1 MEITTENKA
10 NKGGATRL
18 VAKEYVIPF
27 ILITSLFFLW
37 GGSRAILDVLNKHY
51 QLILHVSKTQSSLI
65 QMMVYMAYFLGAL
78 PAGLLIRRLG
88 TRVGVITGLLLF
100 AVGSFLFMPAVN
112 LGSFYYILT
121 PLFVLG
127 LGLVLLE
134 TAANP
139 YVTLLGD
146 PKTSASRLNIAQS
159 FNGLGCMMGALM
171 GGQFFFGNSGAE
183 ASASIAVP
191 YTVIA
196 VIMLVVAVCFTFI
209 HLPEVI
215 IAPPRRAKAA
225 DTAGGTARKA
235 LGVAFFFGFAALIAY
250 EISEIS
256 INTFFIN
263 FMTDDGFLT
272 PSEATWALSFGGLM
286 LFMVGRLMCSF
297 IMTRVATERV
307 FMVCAT
313 GAIVMMVAVISPLGV
328 VSKAALVLTYLF
340 ESLMFPTIFAL
351 SIRGLGA
358 NTERASSILMMSVVG
373 GAIGPLAL
381 GYVAD
386 MLSISQAFV
395 VPLATFIVVWA
406 FAMYM
411 MREARRR

>member
-1 MEITTENKA
+1 MDNKQIT
-10 NKGGATRL
+10 GRVPM
-18 VAKEYVIPF
+18 VARQYFVPF

-37 GGSRAILDVLNKHY
+37 GGARAILDVLNKHVQMHFEAGY
-51 QLILHVSKTQSSLI
+51 GESALI
-65 QMMVYMAYFLGAL
+65 QCSVYMAYFLGAI
-78 PAGLLIRRLG
+78 PAGMLIRRYG
-88 TRVGVITGLLLF
+88 TRRGVITGLLAF
-100 AVGSFLFMPAVN
+100 AVGAFLFIPASAFTR
-112 LGSFYYILT
+112 LSALLL

-127 LGLVLLE
+127 LGLCLLE

-146 PKTSASRLNIAQS
+146 SRTSSSRINMSQT
-159 FNGLGCMMGALM
+159 FNGLGCMMGALL
-171 GGQFFFGNSGAE
+171 GGLYFFSDGSTRSGE
-183 ASASIAVP
+183 DINIAVP
-191 YTVIA
+191 YCAIA
-196 VIMLVVAVCFTFI
+196 LVVLLVAAVFSRVK
-209 HLPEVI
+209 LPEVI
-215 IAPPRRAKAA
+215 MEQHDGNNDAPKP
-225 DTAGGTARKA
+225 
-235 LGVAFFFGFAALIAY
+235 LGKTFVFGFIALLSY

-411 MREARRR
+411 MRETRRR

>member
-1 MEITTENKA
+1 MDNKQIT
-10 NKGGATRL
+10 GRVPM
-18 VAKEYVIPF
+18 VARQYFVPF

-37 GGSRAILDVLNKHY
+37 GGARAILDVLNKHVQMHFEAGY
-51 QLILHVSKTQSSLI
+51 GESALI
-65 QMMVYMAYFLGAL
+65 QCSVYMAYFLGAI
-78 PAGLLIRRLG
+78 PAGMLIRRYG
-88 TRVGVITGLLLF
+88 TRRGVITGLLAF
-100 AVGSFLFMPAVN
+100 AVGAFLFIPASAFTR
-112 LGSFYYILT
+112 LSALLL

-127 LGLVLLE
+127 LGLCLLE

-146 PKTSASRLNIAQS
+146 SRTSSSRINMSQT
-159 FNGLGCMMGALM
+159 FNGLGCMMGALL
-171 GGQFFFGNSGAE
+171 GGLYFFSDGSTRLGEDIN
-183 ASASIAVP
+183 IAVP
-191 YTVIA
+191 YCAIA
-196 VIMLVVAVCFTFI
+196 LVVLLVAAVFSRVK
-209 HLPEVI
+209 LPEVI
-215 IAPPRRAKAA
+215 MEQHDGNNDAPKP
-225 DTAGGTARKA
+225 
-235 LGVAFFFGFAALIAY
+235 LGKTFVFGFIALLSY

>member
-1 MEITTENKA
+1 MDNKQIT
-10 NKGGATRL
+10 GRVPM
-18 VAKEYVIPF
+18 VARQYFVPF

-37 GGSRAILDVLNKHY
+37 GGARAILDVLNKHVQMHFEAGY
-51 QLILHVSKTQSSLI
+51 GESALI
-65 QMMVYMAYFLGAL
+65 QCSVYMAYFLGAI
-78 PAGLLIRRLG
+78 PAGLLIRRYG
-88 TRVGVITGLLLF
+88 TRRGVITGLLAF
-100 AVGSFLFMPAVN
+100 AVGAFLFIPASAFTRLSALLV
-112 LGSFYYILT
+112 

-127 LGLVLLE
+127 LGLCLLE

-146 PKTSASRLNIAQS
+146 SRTSSSRINMSQT
-159 FNGLGCMMGALM
+159 FNGLGCMMGALL
-171 GGQFFFGNSGAE
+171 GGLYFFSDGSTRSGE
-183 ASASIAVP
+183 DINIAVP
-191 YTVIA
+191 YCAIA
-196 VIMLVVAVCFTFI
+196 LVVLLVAAVFSRVK
-209 HLPEVI
+209 LPEVI
-215 IAPPRRAKAA
+215 MEQHDGNNDAPKP
-225 DTAGGTARKA
+225 
-235 LGVAFFFGFAALIAY
+235 LGKTFVFGFIALLSY

>member
-1 MEITTENKA
+1 M
-10 NKGGATRL
+10 
-18 VAKEYVIPF
+18 VARQYFVPF

-37 GGSRAILDVLNKHY
+37 GGARAILDVLNKHVQMHFEAGY
-51 QLILHVSKTQSSLI
+51 GESALI
-65 QMMVYMAYFLGAL
+65 QCSVYMAYFLGAI
-78 PAGLLIRRLG
+78 PAGMLIRRYG
-88 TRVGVITGLLLF
+88 TRRGVITGLLAF
-100 AVGSFLFMPAVN
+100 AVGAFLFIPASAFTR
-112 LGSFYYILT
+112 LSALLL
-121 PLFVLG
+121 PLFVLR
-127 LGLVLLE
+127 LGLCLLE

-146 PKTSASRLNIAQS
+146 SRTSSSRINMSQT
-159 FNGLGCMMGALM
+159 FNGLGCMMGALL
-171 GGQFFFGNSGAE
+171 GGLYFFSDGSTRSGE
-183 ASASIAVP
+183 DINIAVP
-191 YTVIA
+191 YCAIA
-196 VIMLVVAVCFTFI
+196 LVVLLVAAVFSRVK
-209 HLPEVI
+209 LPEVI
-215 IAPPRRAKAA
+215 MEQHDGNNDAPKP
-225 DTAGGTARKA
+225 
-235 LGVAFFFGFAALIAY
+235 LGKTFVFGFIALLSY

>member
-1 MEITTENKA
+1 M
-10 NKGGATRL
+10 
-18 VAKEYVIPF
+18 VARQYFVPF

-37 GGSRAILDVLNKHY
+37 GGARAILDVLNKHVQMHFEAGY
-51 QLILHVSKTQSSLI
+51 GESALI
-65 QMMVYMAYFLGAL
+65 QCSVYMAYFLGAI
-78 PAGLLIRRLG
+78 PVGMLIRRYC
-88 TRVGVITGLLLF
+88 TRRGVITGLLAF
-100 AVGSFLFMPAVN
+100 AVGAFLFIPASAFTR
-112 LGSFYYILT
+112 LSALLL

-127 LGLVLLE
+127 LGLCLLE

-146 PKTSASRLNIAQS
+146 SRTSSSRINMSQT
-159 FNGLGCMMGALM
+159 FNGLGCMMGALL
-171 GGQFFFGNSGAE
+171 GGLYFFSDGSTRSGE
-183 ASASIAVP
+183 DINIAVP
-191 YTVIA
+191 YCAIA
-196 VIMLVVAVCFTFI
+196 LVVLLVAAVFSRVK
-209 HLPEVI
+209 LPEVI
-215 IAPPRRAKAA
+215 MEQHDGNNDAPKP
-225 DTAGGTARKA
+225 
-235 LGVAFFFGFAALIAY
+235 LGKTFVFGFIALLSY

>member
-1 MEITTENKA
+1 M
-10 NKGGATRL
+10 
-18 VAKEYVIPF
+18 
-27 ILITSLFFLW
+27 
-37 GGSRAILDVLNKHY
+37 
-51 QLILHVSKTQSSLI
+51 
-65 QMMVYMAYFLGAL
+65 
-78 PAGLLIRRLG
+78 
-88 TRVGVITGLLLF
+88 ITGLLAF
-100 AVGSFLFMPAVN
+100 AVGAFLFIPASAFTR
-112 LGSFYYILT
+112 LSALLL

-127 LGLVLLE
+127 LGLCLLE

-146 PKTSASRLNIAQS
+146 SRTSSSRINMSQT
-159 FNGLGCMMGALM
+159 FNGLGCMMGALL
-171 GGQFFFGNSGAE
+171 GGLYFFSDGSTRSGE
-183 ASASIAVP
+183 DINIAVP
-191 YTVIA
+191 YCAIA
-196 VIMLVVAVCFTFI
+196 LVVLLVAAVFSRVK
-209 HLPEVI
+209 LPEVI
-215 IAPPRRAKAA
+215 MEQHDGNNDAPKP
-225 DTAGGTARKA
+225 
-235 LGVAFFFGFAALIAY
+235 LGKTFVFGFIALLSY

>member
-1 MEITTENKA
+1 MDNKQIT
-10 NKGGATRL
+10 GRVPM
-18 VAKEYVIPF
+18 VARQYFVPF

-37 GGSRAILDVLNKHY
+37 GGARAILDVLNKHVQMHFEAGY
-51 QLILHVSKTQSSLI
+51 GESALI
-65 QMMVYMAYFLGAL
+65 QCSVYMAYFLGAI
-78 PAGLLIRRLG
+78 PAGMLIRRYG
-88 TRVGVITGLLLF
+88 TRRGVITGLLAF
-100 AVGSFLFMPAVN
+100 AVGAFLFIPASAFTR
-112 LGSFYYILT
+112 LSALLL

-127 LGLVLLE
+127 LGLCLLE

-146 PKTSASRLNIAQS
+146 SRTSSSRINMSQT
-159 FNGLGCMMGALM
+159 FNGLGCMMGALL
-171 GGQFFFGNSGAE
+171 GGLYFFSDGSTRSGE
-183 ASASIAVP
+183 DINIAVP
-191 YTVIA
+191 YCAIA
-196 VIMLVVAVCFTFI
+196 LVVLLVAAVFSRVK
-209 HLPEVI
+209 LPEVI
-215 IAPPRRAKAA
+215 MEQHDGNNDAPKP
-225 DTAGGTARKA
+225 
-235 LGVAFFFGFAALIAY
+235 LGKTFVFGFIALLSY

-358 NTERASSILMMSVVG
+358 NSERASSILMMSVVG

>member
-1 MEITTENKA
+1 MDNKQIT
-10 NKGGATRL
+10 GRVPM
-18 VAKEYVIPF
+18 VARQYFVPF

-37 GGSRAILDVLNKHY
+37 GGARAILDVLNKHVQMHFEAGY
-51 QLILHVSKTQSSLI
+51 GESALI
-65 QMMVYMAYFLGAL
+65 QCSVYMAYFLGAI
-78 PAGLLIRRLG
+78 PAGMLIRRYG
-88 TRVGVITGLLLF
+88 TRRGVITGLLAF
-100 AVGSFLFMPAVN
+100 AVGAFLFIPASAFTR
-112 LGSFYYILT
+112 LSALLL

-127 LGLVLLE
+127 LGLCLLE

-146 PKTSASRLNIAQS
+146 SRTSSSRINMSQT
-159 FNGLGCMMGALM
+159 FNGLGCMMGALL
-171 GGQFFFGNSGAE
+171 GGLYFFSDGSTRSGE
-183 ASASIAVP
+183 DINIAVP
-191 YTVIA
+191 YCAIA
-196 VIMLVVAVCFTFI
+196 LVVLLVAAVFSRVK
-209 HLPEVI
+209 LPEVI
-215 IAPPRRAKAA
+215 MEQHDGNNDAPKP
-225 DTAGGTARKA
+225 
-235 LGVAFFFGFAALIAY
+235 LGKTFVFGFIALLSY

-395 VPLATFIVVWA
+395 VPLATYIVVWA

>member
-1 MEITTENKA
+1 MDNKQIT
-10 NKGGATRL
+10 GRVPM
-18 VAKEYVIPF
+18 VARQYFVPF

-37 GGSRAILDVLNKHY
+37 GGARAILDVLNKHVQMHFEAGY
-51 QLILHVSKTQSSLI
+51 GESALI
-65 QMMVYMAYFLGAL
+65 QCSVYMAYFLGAI
-78 PAGLLIRRLG
+78 PAGMLIRRYG
-88 TRVGVITGLLLF
+88 TRRGVITGLLAF
-100 AVGSFLFMPAVN
+100 AVGAFLFIPASAFTR
-112 LGSFYYILT
+112 LSALLL

-127 LGLVLLE
+127 LGLCLLE

-146 PKTSASRLNIAQS
+146 SRTSSSRINMSQT
-159 FNGLGCMMGALM
+159 FNGLGCMMGALL
-171 GGQFFFGNSGAE
+171 GGLYFFSDGSTRSGE
-183 ASASIAVP
+183 DINIAVP
-191 YTVIA
+191 YCAIA
-196 VIMLVVAVCFTFI
+196 LVVLLVAAVFSRVK
-209 HLPEVI
+209 LPEVI
-215 IAPPRRAKAA
+215 MEQHDGNNDAPKP
-225 DTAGGTARKA
+225 
-235 LGVAFFFGFAALIAY
+235 LGKTFVFGFIALLSY

-358 NTERASSILMMSVVG
+358 DTEKASSILMMSVVG

-381 GYVAD
+381 GFVAD
-386 MLSISQAFV
+386 ALTINMAFV
-395 VPLATFIVVWA
+395 VPLTTFVIVWA
-406 FAMYM
+406 FALYM
-411 MREARRR
+411 LRRHLTAKA

>member
-1 MEITTENKA
+1 MDNKQIT
-10 NKGGATRL
+10 GRVPM
-18 VAKEYVIPF
+18 VARQYFVPF

-37 GGSRAILDVLNKHY
+37 GGARAILDVLNKHVQMHFEAGY
-51 QLILHVSKTQSSLI
+51 GESALI
-65 QMMVYMAYFLGAL
+65 QCSVYMAYFLGAI
-78 PAGLLIRRLG
+78 PAGMLIRRYG
-88 TRVGVITGLLLF
+88 TRRGVITGLLAF
-100 AVGSFLFMPAVN
+100 AVGAFLFIPASAFTR
-112 LGSFYYILT
+112 LSALLL

-127 LGLVLLE
+127 LGLCLLA

-146 PKTSASRLNIAQS
+146 SRTSSSRINMSQT
-159 FNGLGCMMGALM
+159 FNGLGCMMGALL
-171 GGQFFFGNSGAE
+171 GGLYFFSDGSTRSGE
-183 ASASIAVP
+183 DINIAVP
-191 YTVIA
+191 YCAIA
-196 VIMLVVAVCFTFI
+196 LVVLLVAAVFSRVK
-209 HLPEVI
+209 LPEVI
-215 IAPPRRAKAA
+215 MEQHNGNNDAPKP
-225 DTAGGTARKA
+225 
-235 LGVAFFFGFAALIAY
+235 LGKTFVFGFIALLSY

>member
-1 MEITTENKA
+1 M
-10 NKGGATRL
+10 
-18 VAKEYVIPF
+18 VARQYFVPF

-37 GGSRAILDVLNKHY
+37 GGARAILDVLNKHVQMHFEAGY
-51 QLILHVSKTQSSLI
+51 GESALI
-65 QMMVYMAYFLGAL
+65 QCSVYMAYFLGAI
-78 PAGLLIRRLG
+78 PAGMLIRRYG
-88 TRVGVITGLLLF
+88 TRRGVRTGLLAF
-100 AVGSFLFMPAVN
+100 AVGAFLFIPASAFTR
-112 LGSFYYILT
+112 LSALLL

-127 LGLVLLE
+127 LGLCLLE

-146 PKTSASRLNIAQS
+146 SRTSSSRINMSQT
-159 FNGLGCMMGALM
+159 FNGLGCMMGALL
-171 GGQFFFGNSGAE
+171 GGLYFFSDGSTRSGE
-183 ASASIAVP
+183 DINIAVP
-191 YTVIA
+191 YCAIA
-196 VIMLVVAVCFTFI
+196 LVVLLVAAVFSRVK
-209 HLPEVI
+209 LPEVI
-215 IAPPRRAKAA
+215 MEQHDGNNDAPKP
-225 DTAGGTARKA
+225 
-235 LGVAFFFGFAALIAY
+235 LGKTFVFGFIALLSY

>member
-1 MEITTENKA
+1 MDTKQIT
-10 NKGGATRL
+10 GRVPM
-18 VAKEYVIPF
+18 VARQYFVPF

-37 GGSRAILDVLNKHY
+37 GGARAILDVLNKHVQMHFEAGY
-51 QLILHVSKTQSSLI
+51 GESALI
-65 QMMVYMAYFLGAL
+65 QCSVYMAYFLGAI
-78 PAGLLIRRLG
+78 PAGMLIRRYG
-88 TRVGVITGLLLF
+88 TRRGVITGLLAF
-100 AVGSFLFMPAVN
+100 AVGAFLFIPASAFTR
-112 LGSFYYILT
+112 LSALLL

-127 LGLVLLE
+127 LGLCLLE

-146 PKTSASRLNIAQS
+146 SRTSSSRINMSQT
-159 FNGLGCMMGALM
+159 FNGLGCMMGALL
-171 GGQFFFGNSGAE
+171 GGLYFFSDGSTRSGE
-183 ASASIAVP
+183 DINIAVP
-191 YTVIA
+191 YCAIA
-196 VIMLVVAVCFTFI
+196 LVVLLVAAVFSRVK
-209 HLPEVI
+209 LPEVI
-215 IAPPRRAKAA
+215 MEQHDGNNDAPKP
-225 DTAGGTARKA
+225 
-235 LGVAFFFGFAALIAY
+235 LGKTFVFGFIALLSY

>member
-1 MEITTENKA
+1 MDNKQIT
-10 NKGGATRL
+10 GRVPM
-18 VAKEYVIPF
+18 VARQYFVPF

-37 GGSRAILDVLNKHY
+37 GGARAILDVLNKHVQMHFEAGY
-51 QLILHVSKTQSSLI
+51 GESALI
-65 QMMVYMAYFLGAL
+65 QCSVYMAYFLGAI
-78 PAGLLIRRLG
+78 PAGMLIRRYG
-88 TRVGVITGLLLF
+88 TRRGVITGLLAF
-100 AVGSFLFMPAVN
+100 AVGAFLFIPASAFTRLSALLV
-112 LGSFYYILT
+112 

-127 LGLVLLE
+127 LGLCLLE

-146 PKTSASRLNIAQS
+146 SRTSSSRINMSQT
-159 FNGLGCMMGALM
+159 FNGLGCMMGALL
-171 GGQFFFGNSGAE
+171 GGLYFFSDGSTRSGE
-183 ASASIAVP
+183 DINIAVP
-191 YTVIA
+191 YCAIA
-196 VIMLVVAVCFTFI
+196 LVVLLVAAVFSRVK
-209 HLPEVI
+209 LPEVI
-215 IAPPRRAKAA
+215 MEQHDGNNDAPKP
-225 DTAGGTARKA
+225 
-235 LGVAFFFGFAALIAY
+235 LGKTFVFGFIALLSY

>member
-1 MEITTENKA
+1 M
-10 NKGGATRL
+10 
-18 VAKEYVIPF
+18 VARQYFVPF

-37 GGSRAILDVLNKHY
+37 GGARAILDVLNKHVQMHFEAGY
-51 QLILHVSKTQSSLI
+51 GESALI
-65 QMMVYMAYFLGAL
+65 QCSVYMAYFLGAI
-78 PAGLLIRRLG
+78 PAGMLIRRYG
-88 TRVGVITGLLLF
+88 TRRGVITGLLAF
-100 AVGSFLFMPAVN
+100 AVGAFLFIPASAFTR
-112 LGSFYYILT
+112 LSALLL

-127 LGLVLLE
+127 LGLCLLE

-146 PKTSASRLNIAQS
+146 SRTSSSRINMSQT
-159 FNGLGCMMGALM
+159 FNGLGCMMGALL
-171 GGQFFFGNSGAE
+171 GGLYFFSDGSTRSGE
-183 ASASIAVP
+183 DINIAVP
-191 YTVIA
+191 YCAIA
-196 VIMLVVAVCFTFI
+196 LVVLLVAAVFSRVK
-209 HLPEVI
+209 LPEVI
-215 IAPPRRAKAA
+215 MEQHNGNNDAPKP
-225 DTAGGTARKA
+225 
-235 LGVAFFFGFAALIAY
+235 LGKTFVFGFIALLSY

-395 VPLATFIVVWA
+395 VPLATFIVVLA

-411 MREARRR
+411 MRETRRR

>member
-1 MEITTENKA
+1 MDNKQIT
-10 NKGGATRL
+10 GRVPM
-18 VAKEYVIPF
+18 VARQYFVPF

-37 GGSRAILDVLNKHY
+37 GGARAILDVLNKHVQMHFEAGY
-51 QLILHVSKTQSSLI
+51 GESALI
-65 QMMVYMAYFLGAL
+65 QCSVYMAYFLGAI
-78 PAGLLIRRLG
+78 PAGLLIRRYG
-88 TRVGVITGLLLF
+88 TRRGVITGLLAF
-100 AVGSFLFMPAVN
+100 AVGAFLFIPASAFTR
-112 LGSFYYILT
+112 LSALLL

-127 LGLVLLE
+127 LGLCLLE

-146 PKTSASRLNIAQS
+146 SRTSSSRINMSQT
-159 FNGLGCMMGALM
+159 FNGLGCMMGALL
-171 GGQFFFGNSGAE
+171 GGLYFFSDGSTRSGE
-183 ASASIAVP
+183 DINIAVP
-191 YTVIA
+191 YCAIA
-196 VIMLVVAVCFTFI
+196 LVVLLVAAVFSRVK
-209 HLPEVI
+209 LPEVI
-215 IAPPRRAKAA
+215 MEQHDGNNDAPKP
-225 DTAGGTARKA
+225 
-235 LGVAFFFGFAALIAY
+235 LGKTFVFGFIALLSY

-411 MREARRR
+411 MRETRRR

>member
-1 MEITTENKA
+1 MDNKQIT
-10 NKGGATRL
+10 GRVPM
-18 VAKEYVIPF
+18 VARQYFVPF

-37 GGSRAILDVLNKHY
+37 GGARAILDVLNKHVQMHFEAGY
-51 QLILHVSKTQSSLI
+51 GESALI
-65 QMMVYMAYFLGAL
+65 QCSVYMAYFLGAI
-78 PAGLLIRRLG
+78 PAGLLIRRYG
-88 TRVGVITGLLLF
+88 TRRGVITGLLAF
-100 AVGSFLFMPAVN
+100 AVGAFLFIPASAFTR
-112 LGSFYYILT
+112 LSALLL

-127 LGLVLLE
+127 LGLCLLE

-146 PKTSASRLNIAQS
+146 SRTSSSRINMSQT
-159 FNGLGCMMGALM
+159 FNGLGCMMGALL
-171 GGQFFFGNSGAE
+171 GGLYFFSDGSTRSGE
-183 ASASIAVP
+183 DINIAVP
-191 YTVIA
+191 YCAIA
-196 VIMLVVAVCFTFI
+196 LVVLLVAAVFSRVK
-209 HLPEVI
+209 LPEVI
-215 IAPPRRAKAA
+215 MEQHDDNNDAPKP
-225 DTAGGTARKA
+225 
-235 LGVAFFFGFAALIAY
+235 LGKTFVFGFIALLSY

-411 MREARRR
+411 MRGARRR

>member
-1 MEITTENKA
+1 M
-10 NKGGATRL
+10 
-18 VAKEYVIPF
+18 VARQYFVPF

-37 GGSRAILDVLNKHY
+37 GGARAILDVLNKHVQMHFEAGY
-51 QLILHVSKTQSSLI
+51 GESALI
-65 QMMVYMAYFLGAL
+65 QCSVYMAYFLGAI
-78 PAGLLIRRLG
+78 PAGLLIRRYG
-88 TRVGVITGLLLF
+88 TRRGVITGLLAF
-100 AVGSFLFMPAVN
+100 AVGAFLFIPASAFTRLSALLV
-112 LGSFYYILT
+112 

-127 LGLVLLE
+127 LGLCLLE

-146 PKTSASRLNIAQS
+146 SRTSSSRINMSQT
-159 FNGLGCMMGALM
+159 FNGLGCMMGALL
-171 GGQFFFGNSGAE
+171 GGLYFFSDGSTRSGE
-183 ASASIAVP
+183 DINIAVP
-191 YTVIA
+191 YCAIA
-196 VIMLVVAVCFTFI
+196 LVVLLVAAVFSRVK
-209 HLPEVI
+209 LPEVI
-215 IAPPRRAKAA
+215 MEQHDGNNDAPKP
-225 DTAGGTARKA
+225 
-235 LGVAFFFGFAALIAY
+235 LGKTFVFGFIALLSY

-307 FMVCAT
+307 FMVCTT
-313 GAIVMMVAVISPLGV
+313 GAIVMMMAVISPLGV

-406 FAMYM
+406 FALYM

>member
-1 MEITTENKA
+1 M
-10 NKGGATRL
+10 
-18 VAKEYVIPF
+18 VARQYFVPF

-37 GGSRAILDVLNKHY
+37 GGARAILDVLNKHVQMHFEAGY
-51 QLILHVSKTQSSLI
+51 GESALI
-65 QMMVYMAYFLGAL
+65 QCSVYMAYFLGAI
-78 PAGLLIRRLG
+78 PAGMLIRRYG
-88 TRVGVITGLLLF
+88 TRRGVITGLLAF
-100 AVGSFLFMPAVN
+100 AVGAFLFIPASAFTRLSALLV
-112 LGSFYYILT
+112 

-127 LGLVLLE
+127 LGLCLLE

-146 PKTSASRLNIAQS
+146 SRTSSSRINMSQT
-159 FNGLGCMMGALM
+159 FNGLGCMMGALL
-171 GGQFFFGNSGAE
+171 GGLYFFSDGSTRSGE
-183 ASASIAVP
+183 DINIAVP
-191 YTVIA
+191 YCAIA
-196 VIMLVVAVCFTFI
+196 LVVLLVAAVFSRVK
-209 HLPEVI
+209 LPEVI
-215 IAPPRRAKAA
+215 MEQHDGNNDAPKP
-225 DTAGGTARKA
+225 
-235 LGVAFFFGFAALIAY
+235 LGKTFVFGFIALLSY

-411 MREARRR
+411 MRETRRR

>member
-1 MEITTENKA
+1 M
-10 NKGGATRL
+10 
-18 VAKEYVIPF
+18 VARQYFVPF

-37 GGSRAILDVLNKHY
+37 GGARAILDVLNKHVQMHFEAGY
-51 QLILHVSKTQSSLI
+51 GESALI
-65 QMMVYMAYFLGAL
+65 QCSVYMAYFLGAI
-78 PAGLLIRRLG
+78 PAGMLIRRYG
-88 TRVGVITGLLLF
+88 TRRGVITGLLAF
-100 AVGSFLFMPAVN
+100 AVGAFLFIPASAFTR
-112 LGSFYYILT
+112 LSALLL

-127 LGLVLLE
+127 LGLCLLE

-146 PKTSASRLNIAQS
+146 SRTSSSRINMSQT
-159 FNGLGCMMGALM
+159 FNGLGCMMGALL
-171 GGQFFFGNSGAE
+171 GGLYFFSDGSTRSGADIN
-183 ASASIAVP
+183 IAVP
-191 YTVIA
+191 YCA
-196 VIMLVVAVCFTFI
+196 LALVVLLVAAVFSRVK
-209 HLPEVI
+209 LPEVI
-215 IAPPRRAKAA
+215 MEQHDGNNDAPKP
-225 DTAGGTARKA
+225 
-235 LGVAFFFGFAALIAY
+235 LGKTFVFGFIALLSY

>member
-1 MEITTENKA
+1 MDNKQIT
-10 NKGGATRL
+10 GRVPM
-18 VAKEYVIPF
+18 VARQYFVPF

-37 GGSRAILDVLNKHY
+37 GGARAILDVLNKHVQMHFEAGY
-51 QLILHVSKTQSSLI
+51 GESALI
-65 QMMVYMAYFLGAL
+65 QCSVYMAYFLGAI
-78 PAGLLIRRLG
+78 PAGMLIRRYG
-88 TRVGVITGLLLF
+88 TRRGVITGLLAF
-100 AVGSFLFMPAVN
+100 AVGAFLFITASAFTR
-112 LGSFYYILT
+112 LSALLL

-127 LGLVLLE
+127 LGLCLLE

-146 PKTSASRLNIAQS
+146 SRTSSSRINMSQT
-159 FNGLGCMMGALM
+159 FNGLGCMMGALL
-171 GGQFFFGNSGAE
+171 GGLYFFSDGSTRSGE
-183 ASASIAVP
+183 DINIAVP
-191 YTVIA
+191 YCAIA
-196 VIMLVVAVCFTFI
+196 LVVLLVAAVFSRVK
-209 HLPEVI
+209 LPEVI
-215 IAPPRRAKAA
+215 MEQHNGNNDAPKP
-225 DTAGGTARKA
+225 
-235 LGVAFFFGFAALIAY
+235 LGKTFVFGFIALLSY

>member
-1 MEITTENKA
+1 M
-10 NKGGATRL
+10 
-18 VAKEYVIPF
+18 VARQYFVPF

-37 GGSRAILDVLNKHY
+37 GGARAILDVLNKHVQMHFEAGY
-51 QLILHVSKTQSSLI
+51 GESALI
-65 QMMVYMAYFLGAL
+65 QCSVYMAYFLGAI
-78 PAGLLIRRLG
+78 PAGMLIRRYG
-88 TRVGVITGLLLF
+88 TRRGVITGLLAF
-100 AVGSFLFMPAVN
+100 AVGAFLFIPASAFTR
-112 LGSFYYILT
+112 LSALLL

-127 LGLVLLE
+127 LGLCLLE

-146 PKTSASRLNIAQS
+146 SRTSSSRINMSQT
-159 FNGLGCMMGALM
+159 FNGLGCMMGALL
-171 GGQFFFGNSGAE
+171 GGLYFFSDGSTRSGE
-183 ASASIAVP
+183 DINIAVP
-191 YTVIA
+191 YCAIA
-196 VIMLVVAVCFTFI
+196 LVVLLVAAVFSRVK
-209 HLPEVI
+209 LPEVI
-215 IAPPRRAKAA
+215 MEQHNGNNDAPKP
-225 DTAGGTARKA
+225 
-235 LGVAFFFGFAALIAY
+235 LGKTFVFGFIALLSY

>member
-1 MEITTENKA
+1 MEERETNNGRVPMVARQYLVPMVLVTMLFFIW
-10 NKGGATRL
+10 GGA
-18 VAKEYVIPF
+18 
-27 ILITSLFFLW
+27 
-37 GGSRAILDVLNKHY
+37 RAVLDVLNKHVQMQY
-51 QLILHVSKTQSSLI
+51 EAGYGESALI
-65 QMMVYMAYFLGAL
+65 QCSVYMAYFLGAL
-78 PAGLLIRRLG
+78 PAGLMIRRYG
-88 TRVGVITGLLLF
+88 TRHGVIAGLLLF
-100 AVGSFLFMPAVN
+100 SVGAFLFAPMADMGK
-112 LGSFYYILT
+112 LLALLA

-127 LGLVLLE
+127 LGLCLLE

-146 PKTSASRLNIAQS
+146 SRTSSSRINMAQT
-159 FNGLGCMMGALM
+159 FNGLGCMFGALLS
-171 GGQFFFGNSGAE
+171 GLYFFSDGSTKSGDDIN
-183 ASASIAVP
+183 IAVP
-191 YTVIA
+191 YCIIA
-196 VIMLVVAVCFTFI
+196 VFVLAVAAVFSRVK
-209 HLPEVI
+209 LPEVI
-215 IAPPRRAKAA
+215 LSQTQTPTSDGKMKK
-225 DTAGGTARKA
+225 G
-235 LGVAFFFGFAALIAY
+235 LGFTFYFGFFALLSY

-263 FMTDDGFLT
+263 FMTDDDFLT
-272 PSEATWALSFGGLM
+272 PTQATWALSFGGLM
-286 LFMVGRLMCSF
+286 LFMLGRFLSSF
-297 IMTRVATERV
+297 VMTRIATEKV
-307 FMVCAT
+307 FFACACGT
-313 GAIVMMVAVISPLGV
+313 VVMLTAVIAPLGV
-328 VSKAALVLTYLF
+328 VSKVALVLTYLF

-358 NTERASSILMMSVVG
+358 DTEKASSILMMSVVG

>member
-1 MEITTENKA
+1 M
-10 NKGGATRL
+10 
-18 VAKEYVIPF
+18 VARQYFVPF

-37 GGSRAILDVLNKHY
+37 GGARAILDVLNKHVQMHFEAGY
-51 QLILHVSKTQSSLI
+51 GESALI
-65 QMMVYMAYFLGAL
+65 QCSVYMAYFLGAI
-78 PAGLLIRRLG
+78 PAGMLIRRYG
-88 TRVGVITGLLLF
+88 TRRGVITGLLAF
-100 AVGSFLFMPAVN
+100 AVGAFLFIPASAFTR
-112 LGSFYYILT
+112 LSALLL

-127 LGLVLLE
+127 LGLCLLE

-146 PKTSASRLNIAQS
+146 SRTSSSRINMSQT
-159 FNGLGCMMGALM
+159 FNGLGCMMGALL
-171 GGQFFFGNSGAE
+171 GGLYFFSDGSTRSGE
-183 ASASIAVP
+183 DINIAVP
-191 YTVIA
+191 YCAIA
-196 VIMLVVAVCFTFI
+196 LVVLLVAAVFSRVK
-209 HLPEVI
+209 LPEVI
-215 IAPPRRAKAA
+215 MEQHNGNNDAPKP
-225 DTAGGTARKA
+225 
-235 LGVAFFFGFAALIAY
+235 LGKTFVFGFIALLSY

-358 NTERASSILMMSVVG
+358 NTERASSILMMSVGG
-373 GAIGPLAL
+373 GAIGPRAL

>member
-1 MEITTENKA
+1 MDNKQIT
-10 NKGGATRL
+10 GRVPM
-18 VAKEYVIPF
+18 VARQYFVPF

-37 GGSRAILDVLNKHY
+37 GGARAILDVLNKHVQMHFEAGY
-51 QLILHVSKTQSSLI
+51 GESALI
-65 QMMVYMAYFLGAL
+65 QCSVYMAYFLGAI
-78 PAGLLIRRLG
+78 PAGMLIRRYG
-88 TRVGVITGLLLF
+88 TRRGVITGLLAF
-100 AVGSFLFMPAVN
+100 AVGAFLFIPASAFTR
-112 LGSFYYILT
+112 LSALLL

-127 LGLVLLE
+127 LGLCLLE

-146 PKTSASRLNIAQS
+146 SRTSSSRINMSQT
-159 FNGLGCMMGALM
+159 FNGLGCMMGALL
-171 GGQFFFGNSGAE
+171 GGLYFFSDGSTRSGE
-183 ASASIAVP
+183 DINIAVP
-191 YTVIA
+191 YCAIA
-196 VIMLVVAVCFTFI
+196 LVVLLVAAVFSRVK
-209 HLPEVI
+209 LPEVI
-215 IAPPRRAKAA
+215 MEQHDGNNDAPKP
-225 DTAGGTARKA
+225 
-235 LGVAFFFGFAALIAY
+235 LGKTFVFGFIALLSY

-313 GAIVMMVAVISPLGV
+313 GAIVMMMAVISPLGV

>member
-1 MEITTENKA
+1 MDNKQIT
-10 NKGGATRL
+10 GRVPM
-18 VAKEYVIPF
+18 VARQYFVPF

-37 GGSRAILDVLNKHY
+37 GGARAILDVLNKHV
-51 QLILHVSKTQSSLI
+51 QMHVEAGYGESALI
-65 QMMVYMAYFLGAL
+65 QCSVYMAYFLGAI
-78 PAGLLIRRLG
+78 PAGMLIRRYG
-88 TRVGVITGLLLF
+88 TRRGVITGLLAF
-100 AVGSFLFMPAVN
+100 AVGAFLFIPASAFTR
-112 LGSFYYILT
+112 LSALLL

-127 LGLVLLE
+127 LGMCLLE

-146 PKTSASRLNIAQS
+146 SRTSSSRINMSQT
-159 FNGLGCMMGALM
+159 FNGLGCMMGALL
-171 GGQFFFGNSGAE
+171 GGLYFFSDGSTRSGE
-183 ASASIAVP
+183 DINIAVP
-191 YTVIA
+191 YCAIA
-196 VIMLVVAVCFTFI
+196 LVVLLVAAVFSRVK
-209 HLPEVI
+209 LPEVI
-215 IAPPRRAKAA
+215 MEQHDGNNDAPKP
-225 DTAGGTARKA
+225 
-235 LGVAFFFGFAALIAY
+235 LGKTFVFGFIALLSY

>member
-1 MEITTENKA
+1 M
-10 NKGGATRL
+10 
-18 VAKEYVIPF
+18 VARQYFVPF

-37 GGSRAILDVLNKHY
+37 GGARAILDVLNKHVQMHFEAGY
-51 QLILHVSKTQSSLI
+51 GESALI
-65 QMMVYMAYFLGAL
+65 QCSVYMAYFLGAI
-78 PAGLLIRRLG
+78 PAGMLIRRYG
-88 TRVGVITGLLLF
+88 TRRGVITGLLAF
-100 AVGSFLFMPAVN
+100 AVGAFLFIPASAFTR
-112 LGSFYYILT
+112 LSALLL

-127 LGLVLLE
+127 LGLCLLE

-146 PKTSASRLNIAQS
+146 SRTSSSRINMSQT
-159 FNGLGCMMGALM
+159 FNGLGCMMGALL
-171 GGQFFFGNSGAE
+171 GGLYFFSDGSTRSGE
-183 ASASIAVP
+183 DINIAVP
-191 YTVIA
+191 YCAIA
-196 VIMLVVAVCFTFI
+196 LVAAVFSRVK
-209 HLPEVI
+209 LPEVI
-215 IAPPRRAKAA
+215 MEQHDGNNDAPKP
-225 DTAGGTARKA
+225 
-235 LGVAFFFGFAALIAY
+235 LGKTFVFGFIALLSY

>member
-1 MEITTENKA
+1 M
-10 NKGGATRL
+10 
-18 VAKEYVIPF
+18 VARQYFVPF

-37 GGSRAILDVLNKHY
+37 GGARAILDVLNKHVQMHFEAGY
-51 QLILHVSKTQSSLI
+51 GESALI
-65 QMMVYMAYFLGAL
+65 QCSVYMAYFLGAI
-78 PAGLLIRRLG
+78 PAGMLIRRYG
-88 TRVGVITGLLLF
+88 TRRGVITGLLAF
-100 AVGSFLFMPAVN
+100 AVGAFLFIPASAFTR
-112 LGSFYYILT
+112 LSALLL

-127 LGLVLLE
+127 LGLCLLE

-146 PKTSASRLNIAQS
+146 SRTSSSRINMSQT
-159 FNGLGCMMGALM
+159 FNGLGCMMGALL
-171 GGQFFFGNSGAE
+171 GGLYFFSDGSTRSGE
-183 ASASIAVP
+183 DINIAVP
-191 YTVIA
+191 YCAIA
-196 VIMLVVAVCFTFI
+196 LVVLLVAAVFSRVK
-209 HLPEVI
+209 LPEVI
-215 IAPPRRAKAA
+215 MEQHDGNNDAPKP
-225 DTAGGTARKA
+225 
-235 LGVAFFFGFAALIAY
+235 LGKTFVFGFIALLSY

-373 GAIGPLAL
+373 CAIGPLAL

-411 MREARRR
+411 MREARRL

>member
-1 MEITTENKA
+1 M
-10 NKGGATRL
+10 
-18 VAKEYVIPF
+18 VARQYFVPF

-37 GGSRAILDVLNKHY
+37 GGARAILDVLNKHVQMHFEAGY
-51 QLILHVSKTQSSLI
+51 GESALI
-65 QMMVYMAYFLGAL
+65 QCSVYMAYFLGAI
-78 PAGLLIRRLG
+78 PAGMLIRRYG
-88 TRVGVITGLLLF
+88 TRRGVITGLLAF
-100 AVGSFLFMPAVN
+100 AVGAFLFIPASAFTRLSALLV
-112 LGSFYYILT
+112 

-127 LGLVLLE
+127 LGLCLLE

-146 PKTSASRLNIAQS
+146 SRTSSSRINMSQT
-159 FNGLGCMMGALM
+159 FNGLGCMMGALL
-171 GGQFFFGNSGAE
+171 GGLYFFSDGSTRSGE
-183 ASASIAVP
+183 DINIAVP
-191 YTVIA
+191 YCAIA
-196 VIMLVVAVCFTFI
+196 LVVLLVAAVFSRVK
-209 HLPEVI
+209 LPEVI
-215 IAPPRRAKAA
+215 MEQHDGNNDAPKP
-225 DTAGGTARKA
+225 
-235 LGVAFFFGFAALIAY
+235 LGKTFVFGFIALLSY

-411 MREARRR
+411 MREARRL